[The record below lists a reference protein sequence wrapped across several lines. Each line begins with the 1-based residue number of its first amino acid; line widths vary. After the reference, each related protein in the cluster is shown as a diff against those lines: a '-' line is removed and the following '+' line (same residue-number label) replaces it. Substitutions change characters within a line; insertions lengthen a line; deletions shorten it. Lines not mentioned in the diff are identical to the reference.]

1 MIILVVGGAKSGKSD
16 YAEKIAQMLHEGGNL
31 YYIATMNPHD
41 EEDQQRIKIHQQKRE
56 GRAFQTLEAKR
67 QLHKI
72 IDTINPHDTI
82 LLDSL
87 TSWMTNEMFVMA
99 EFYPNVS
106 VQMLEV
112 VKKINTKHL
121 VIVSDYLFSDAIHY
135 DAYTETFRRELGYVN
150 CEIAKLADVVIECV
164 YGNTIVHKGKEAL
177 HEKLILRT

>member
-41 EEDQQRIKIHQQKRE
+41 EEDQQRIKIHQ
-56 GRAFQTLEAKR
+56 TLEAKR

-72 IDTINPHDTI
+72 IDTINPQDTI